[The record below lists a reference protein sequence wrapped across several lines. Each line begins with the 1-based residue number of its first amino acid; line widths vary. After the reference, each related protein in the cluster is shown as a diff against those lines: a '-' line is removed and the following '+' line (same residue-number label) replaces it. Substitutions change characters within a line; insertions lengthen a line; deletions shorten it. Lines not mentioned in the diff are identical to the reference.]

1 MPLSQILCNADNPSD
16 CDFMNGLFNYVNDRY
31 GFVFGECGAI
41 KGVPGCARGDNYVS
55 SDYLPYHAYCARQ
68 V

>member
-1 MPLSQILCNADNPSD
+1 M
-16 CDFMNGLFNYVNDRY
+16 NDRY

-55 SDYLPYHAYCARQ
+55 SDFLPYHAYCARQ
-68 V
+68 VWNV